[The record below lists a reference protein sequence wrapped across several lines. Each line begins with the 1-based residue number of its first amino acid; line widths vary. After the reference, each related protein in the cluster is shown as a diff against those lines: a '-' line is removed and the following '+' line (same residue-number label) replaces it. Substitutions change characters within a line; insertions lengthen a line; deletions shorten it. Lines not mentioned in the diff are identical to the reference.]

1 MAGSTTLRRG
11 VLRVEPD
18 DGAARIDP
26 ERLGQVGTWEIDA
39 RVRPA
44 AGAQKSVH
52 VIVAARIAP
61 YDIAVR
67 IDALDAGV
75 RGRIPLEIDRGDVAR
90 TEQIAPTAR
99 TGRGSAPTGR
109 TRAGVV
115 PDNVARGVDPA
126 SKRGGS
132 RRRRELRR
140 RSMVV

>member
-61 YDIAVR
+61 YDIAPR

-90 TEQIAPTAR
+90 TEQIATTAR
-99 TGRGSAPTGR
+99 TRRGAPPHWPDPRGRSSRQFRPRGVSRPPTG
-109 TRAGVV
+109 
-115 PDNVARGVDPA
+115 
-126 SKRGGS
+126 
-132 RRRRELRR
+132 
-140 RSMVV
+140 